1 VLCTYLQVENGEF
14 TGAVVRPICFGPG
27 KVLAAESLSQKYG
40 ADLDKSFFYSD
51 STDDIELLERV
62 GNPRPLNPS
71 NKLRAISERRGWPVR
86 RFASRGRPTPT
97 DWVRTA
103 MVPATLL
110 GSFMSGLPIW
120 ALSGSKRDALNFSM
134 SVFADVASALI
145 GLNLS
150 IKGEHHLWSH
160 RPAVFLFNHQS
171 NVDMVIIARL
181 LRRDISGVGKKEI
194 GDIPLIGRVLEF
206 SGVVLIDRKDTQRA
220 IETMGSLVDTM
231 RIEGKSVCMSPE
243 GTRSI
248 TPRLAPF
255 KKGAFHLAIQAG
267 VPIVPIVIQNSSD
280 IMPKGEMIY
289 RPATVEV
296 EVLPPIDTSG
306 WSVETID
313 EHVASVRNMY
323 LEALDQDQ
331 SADTVKPLRVV
342 KK

>member
-1 VLCTYLQVENGEF
+1 
-14 TGAVVRPICFGPG
+14 
-27 KVLAAESLSQKYG
+27 
-40 ADLDKSFFYSD
+40 
-51 STDDIELLERV
+51 
-62 GNPRPLNPS
+62 
-71 NKLRAISERRGWPVR
+71 
-86 RFASRGRPTPT
+86 
-97 DWVRTA
+97 
-103 MVPATLL
+103 
-110 GSFMSGLPIW
+110 
-120 ALSGSKRDALNFSM
+120 M

-296 EVLPPIDTSG
+296 EVLPPVDTSG